1 MFLRSLTIPLAG
13 PSLVLQILKSSLL
26 DPLIT
31 RISSSKCPPSV
42 TVVVLATIHTI
53 VDNLPPA
60 ASGDWAYDRQ
70 LASLLYASEHVGLFR
85 DLISFPA
92 ATRKSHQIR
101 SSVLALLCKTCSEE
115 KQKQILADAGV
126 LEALAN
132 QLASFVVAQGFVL
145 PSADILAQEANSPR
159 IIPPAAS
166 SKARIA
172 PILRAIAL
180 LVEDSPRRAKLLT
193 SSPVITAVFPR
204 PQAEFLPSDVKK
216 APWGTATYFSGT
228 AVPRHDDSNVI
239 DAFLPAMP
247 ATRRKLAT
255 EHAAFP
261 PLGSGG
267 VVSKKRHTH
276 PVSANA
282 SDRATAIHRNEE
294 DESPMIPWLIHRV
307 REESGLTRLL
317 TARLLIALFAL
328 GHTRRSRASM
338 FCMLLVPLLIDMLDK
353 DYEVAESGKAE
364 DYDVLPVRLR
374 IQQQA
379 PALLAIL
386 VMDDQKLQKAAVECE
401 AIKKLSQLLK
411 ETFDPLPSNAR
422 DMWSPD
428 RVTLPEGFLV
438 EGKGVRFERCPSL
451 LARHTMK
458 LREGILQALASI
470 APANDDFKK
479 AMCDQGV
486 VPYIIDS
493 LKPYNSLANHDDS
506 GPGLPNVVPGNAATT
521 LLAACGAARMLT
533 RSVRLLR
540 TSLIDAG
547 VGPPLFN
554 LLRHDDVEVQIA
566 ATTVVCNLA
575 LDFSPMKEAILQHN
589 VTQVLCEHSHSPSA
603 RLRLES
609 LWALRHLVLQSTPEV
624 KMKVLQGLRLEWI
637 KDLLATD
644 PADVPEG
651 TVIGVDDQP
660 PDDVS
665 MSEGYST
672 EPAERRIIAGRISLS
687 RRQWSHQMHTVDE
700 DQEIQG
706 VLLDLIRNFFCDPGS
721 IEMIDTILRSIG
733 QQEFFEIMLA
743 RIRPRTA
750 AGPTMKDNKTSPASA
765 EISVKV
771 LYIIAHIAASQTR
784 FRNMLLAQ
792 HQLLRQVLALTTSSN
807 REVRGRCCWIVT
819 NLTYPDDDSDK
830 LGCRQRAQEL
840 HKMGFLP
847 SMQALVN
854 DPDLDVRERA
864 KTAVDLIGAHVRE
877 S

>member
-1 MFLRSLTIPLAG
+1 MRSLTILLAG
-13 PSLVLQILKSSLL
+13 PSLVLQVLKSSLL

-31 RISSSKCPPSV
+31 RLGSSKCPPDV
-42 TVVVLATIHTI
+42 IVVILTTLHTI

-85 DLISFPA
+85 DLISFPR
-92 ATRKSHQIR
+92 ATTQSHRIR

-115 KQKQILADAGV
+115 KQKEILTAAGV
-126 LEALAN
+126 LDALAN
-132 QLASFVVAQGFVL
+132 QMASFVVAQGFVL
-145 PSADILAQEANSPR
+145 PSADIPAQDTNSPR

-166 SKARIA
+166 SKTRIG

-180 LVEDSPRRAKLLT
+180 LVEGSPGRANLLT
-193 SSPVITAVFPR
+193 SSPMITAVFPR
-204 PQAEFLPSDVKK
+204 PQAEFLSSDVKK

-247 ATRRKLAT
+247 TARKKLAA

-267 VVSKKRHTH
+267 LVSKKRHSH

-282 SDRATAIHRNEE
+282 SDRSTEIHRNEE
-294 DESPMIPWLIHRV
+294 DESPMIPWLMYRV

-317 TARLLIALFAL
+317 TARLLVALFAL
-328 GHTRRSRASM
+328 DHTRRSRASM
-338 FCMLLVPLLIDMLDK
+338 YCLLLVPLLIDMLDK
-353 DYEVAESGKAE
+353 DYEVGEPGNVE
-364 DYDVLPVRLR
+364 DYDLLPVRLR

-379 PALLAIL
+379 PALLATL
-386 VMDDQKLQKAAVECE
+386 VMDDHKLQKAAVECQ

-411 ETFDPLPSNAR
+411 ETFDPLPSSAR

-428 RVTLPEGFLV
+428 RVTLPQGFLV
-438 EGKGVRFERCPSL
+438 EGNSVRLERCPSL

-493 LKPYNSLANHDDS
+493 LKPYNSLANRADS
-506 GPGLPNVVPGNAATT
+506 GQALPDIVPGNAATT
-521 LLAACGAARMLT
+521 LLAACGAARVLT

-589 VTQVLCEHSHSPSA
+589 VTQVLCEHSHSPIA

-624 KMKVLQGLRLEWI
+624 KMKVLQGLQLEWI
-637 KDLLATD
+637 KNLLATD
-644 PADVPEG
+644 PADIPEG
-651 TVIGVDDQP
+651 TVIGVDDQSP
-660 PDDVS
+660 VDDIS

-672 EPAERRIIAGRISLS
+672 EPRERPMSAGRNLLSL
-687 RRQWSHQMHTVDE
+687 RQWSLYMHTVDE

-706 VLLDLIRNFFCDPGS
+706 VLLDLIRNLFCDPGS
-721 IEMIDTILRSIG
+721 IEMIDTILRGIG

-743 RIRPRTA
+743 RIRPRTV
-750 AGPTMKDNKTSPASA
+750 AGPTMKDKKTTPASA
-765 EISVKV
+765 DISVKV
-771 LYIIAHIAASQTR
+771 LYIIANIAASQTR
-784 FRNMLLAQ
+784 FRNMLLTQ
-792 HQLLRQVLALTTSSN
+792 HQLLRQVLALTTTSN

-819 NLTYPDDDSDK
+819 NLTYPDDDSDR

-840 HKMGFLP
+840 YKIGFLS
-847 SMQALVN
+847 SMQALAN

-864 KTAVDLIGAHVRE
+864 KTAVDLIGAHVQE